1 MQISACCAGMVQS
14 LHERTLCTIV
24 CVNRKD
30 IFMPNVVGI
39 RFKDSGK
46 TYYFDPA
53 EVSPLDLGQSVIV
66 ETARGLEMAR
76 VAEIAHDVEESTIVG
91 ELKPVMRLA
100 VPEDDARWKQL
111 NSRQDELLRRCQEKI
126 AEHELPM
133 GLVKAEY
140 SFDGSRLTF
149 YFTAD
154 KRVDFRNLVRDLART
169 FRTRIELRQIGPRD
183 EAKLLGGIGPCG
195 RILCCATFLPDYA
208 RVSIKMA
215 KDQDLPL
222 NPAKISG
229 VCGRLL
235 CCLAYE
241 HEQYIEM
248 KAEMPRRGAWV
259 QTPEGPGEVWS
270 ANVLRGTITVLLAA
284 TGVQEEFTPDKIL
297 ESTQEVVATAKARNA
312 EGITPVVRENK
323 RGERRLLREE
333 FESSDQLAALA
344 ALEDRP
350 EDRATADDLG
360 VAVRVPNRG
369 REGGQGAGRDDR
381 RGPPQQRP
389 SGDRPNRPFNA
400 DRPPVA
406 GTPVGRDD
414 RRGPPQ
420 QRPSG
425 DRPFIDRRPGADR
438 PQGAERPQSDRPFGE
453 RRPQGDGAPRQG
465 GDRPYVPNRP
475 APADAA
481 PPAAPREGMELPEE
495 RRAGHPRPDSG
506 RPSGERPPATDR
518 PQSERPPRQ
527 GGDRPYVRPEQR
539 DAEQVDRPQQPSTS
553 QIPSPSD
560 GGDDFSVPQTPPAAG
575 GDTEQMRRRRRRP
588 MGN

>member
-1 MQISACCAGMVQS
+1 
-14 LHERTLCTIV
+14 
-24 CVNRKD
+24 
-30 IFMPNVVGI
+30 MPNVIGI

-53 EVSPLDLGQSVIV
+53 EVTPLDLGQSVIV

-76 VAEIAHDVEESTIVG
+76 VAEIAHEVEESTIVG
-91 ELKPVMRLA
+91 ELKPVIRLA
-100 VPEDDARWKQL
+100 EPEDDARWKQL

-195 RILCCATFLPDYA
+195 RILCCASFLPDYA

-248 KAEMPRRGAWV
+248 KAEMPRRGSWV

-270 ANVLRGTITVLLAA
+270 ANVLRGTVTVMLAA
-284 TGVQEEFTPDKIL
+284 TGVTEEFTPDKIL
-297 ESTQEVVATAKARNA
+297 ESTQEVVAIAKARNA
-312 EGITPVVRENK
+312 EGVTPVVRENK

-333 FESSDQLAALA
+333 FESSDELAALA

-350 EDRATADDLG
+350 EDRANADDVG
-360 VAVRVPNRG
+360 AAVRVPNRG
-369 REGGQGAGRDDR
+369 RDER

-389 SGDRPNRPFNA
+389 
-400 DRPPVA
+400 
-406 GTPVGRDD
+406 
-414 RRGPPQ
+414 
-420 QRPSG
+420 
-425 DRPFIDRRPGADR
+425 
-438 PQGAERPQSDRPFGE
+438 
-453 RRPQGDGAPRQG
+453 G
-465 GDRPYVPNRP
+465 GDRPSRPFNGDRP
-475 APADAA
+475 AGAGA
-481 PPAAPREGMELPEE
+481 PVGA
-495 RRAGHPRPDSG
+495 HPVR
-506 RPSGERPPATDR
+506 PATDHLR
-518 PQSERPPRQ
+518 IAAQAATAPAPTAP
-527 GGDRPYVRPEQR
+527 
-539 DAEQVDRPQQPSTS
+539 
-553 QIPSPSD
+553 
-560 GGDDFSVPQTPPAAG
+560 PQTDHRATDHHRQIGRKGIVGRRVETARMCPIDRCNRHNRRVRVANYAKSAVPAIRAPTALAPAAI
-575 GDTEQMRRRRRRP
+575 DRRVIDHKGIDHRDRAEIGRSYAQSSVIVSHQSD
-588 MGN
+588 

>member
-1 MQISACCAGMVQS
+1 
-14 LHERTLCTIV
+14 
-24 CVNRKD
+24 
-30 IFMPNVVGI
+30 
-39 RFKDSGK
+39 
-46 TYYFDPA
+46 
-53 EVSPLDLGQSVIV
+53 
-66 ETARGLEMAR
+66 
-76 VAEIAHDVEESTIVG
+76 
-91 ELKPVMRLA
+91 
-100 VPEDDARWKQL
+100 
-111 NSRQDELLRRCQEKI
+111 RCQEKI

-195 RILCCATFLPDYA
+195 RILCCASFLPDYA

-270 ANVLRGTITVLLAA
+270 ANVLRGTVTVMLAA
-284 TGVQEEFTPDKIL
+284 TGVQEEFTPEKIQ
-297 ESTQEVVATAKARNA
+297 ESTQEVVAIAKARNA
-312 EGITPVVRENK
+312 EGVTPVVRENK

-333 FESSDQLAALA
+333 FESSDELAALA

-350 EDRATADDLG
+350 EERASADDLG
-360 VAVRVPNRG
+360 AAVRVPNRG
-369 REGGQGAGRDDR
+369 RDGGRDGGRDDR

-389 SGDRPNRPFNA
+389 GGDRPNRPFNA
-400 DRPPVA
+400 DRPGGA
-406 GTPVGRDD
+406 GAPTGRDGRDD
-414 RRGPPQ
+414 RRGGPP
-420 QRPSG
+420 RPSG
-425 DRPFIDRRPGADR
+425 DRPFGDRRPSGDRPAADR
-438 PQGAERPQSDRPFGE
+438 PQGDRPFAD
-453 RRPQGDGAPRQG
+453 RRTQGDGAPRQG

-475 APADAA
+475 AQPV
-481 PPAAPREGMELPEE
+481 APREGVELREE
-495 RRAGHPRPDSG
+495 RRAGHPRPDNA
-506 RPSGERPPATDR
+506 RPNSDR
-518 PQSERPPRQ
+518 PQGDRPFADRRPQGDGAPRQ
-527 GGDRPYVRPEQR
+527 GGDRPFVRPEQR
-539 DAEQVDRPQQPSTS
+539 AERPQQQSEPR
-553 QIPSPSD
+553 IPSPSD
-560 GGDDFSVPQTPPAAG
+560 SGDDFSVPQTPPANG

>member
-1 MQISACCAGMVQS
+1 
-14 LHERTLCTIV
+14 
-24 CVNRKD
+24 
-30 IFMPNVVGI
+30 MPNVVGI

-53 EVSPLDLGQSVIV
+53 EVAPLDLGQSVIV

-76 VAEIAHDVEESTIVG
+76 VAEVSHDVEEATIVG
-91 ELKPVMRLA
+91 ELKPVIRLA
-100 VPEDDARWKQL
+100 EPEDDARWKQL
-111 NSRQDELLRRCQEKI
+111 NSRQDELLRRCQEKV

-195 RILCCATFLPDYA
+195 HILCCSSFLPDYA

-259 QTPEGPGEVWS
+259 QTPEGPGEVWNV
-270 ANVLRGTITVLLAA
+270 NVLRGTVTVMLAA
-284 TGVQEEFTPDKIL
+284 TGVQEEFTPEKIQ
-297 ESTQEVVATAKARNA
+297 ESTQEVVAIAKARNA
-312 EGITPVVRENK
+312 EGVTPVVRENK
-323 RGERRLLREE
+323 RGERRLLRDE
-333 FESSDQLAALA
+333 FGSSDELAALA

-350 EDRATADDLG
+350 EERATGDDVG
-360 VAVRVPNRG
+360 AAVRAPNH
-369 REGGQGAGRDDR
+369 GRDDR

-400 DRPPVA
+400 ERPAPA
-406 GTPVGRDD
+406 GAPAGRDGRDD
-414 RRGPPQ
+414 RRAAPA
-420 QRPSG
+420 RPSG
-425 DRPFIDRRPGADR
+425 DRPFVDRRPGSDR

-465 GDRPYVPNRP
+465 GDRPYIPNRA

-481 PPAAPREGMELPEE
+481 PTIAPREGMELPEE

-506 RPSGERPPATDR
+506 RPSGERTTGVER
-518 PQSERPPRQ
+518 PQ
-527 GGDRPYVRPEQR
+527 GDRPFVRPEQR
-539 DAEQVDRPQQPSTS
+539 DAQRIDRPHVPSAP
-553 QIPSPSD
+553 QIPSPSEAS
-560 GGDDFSVPQTPPAAG
+560 DDFSVPETPPAAV